1 MKLIAIIMV
10 AFSLS
15 GCFYQSVNQ
24 YDLQAAIKVCG
35 AMENIAHIS
44 AGFGGREV
52 VTCNDSTRVSLHEG
66 K

>member
-1 MKLIAIIMV
+1 MKTIAIILV

-24 YDLQAAIKVCG
+24 YDLQAAIKACG

-44 AGFGGREV
+44 AGFGGRER
-52 VTCNDSTRVSLHEG
+52 VTCYDSKKIFLHEG